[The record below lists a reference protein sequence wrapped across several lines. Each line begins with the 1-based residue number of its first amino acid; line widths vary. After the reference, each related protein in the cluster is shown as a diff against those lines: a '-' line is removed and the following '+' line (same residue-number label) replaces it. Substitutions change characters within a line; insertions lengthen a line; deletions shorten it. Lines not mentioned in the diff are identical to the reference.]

1 LDCPT
6 GKYND
11 GKGEFFC
18 KNCNFD
24 TYSGTTKATSNA
36 QCKECGEQRTT
47 SVYLL
52 EDGNGSQIVPVTGIS
67 TFENCLCKRDL
78 FYQNETR
85 DCLDCP
91 PGGDCTKKDGVSLVE
106 LNAKIGFWRPDP
118 LSLTFSDCSVGFTG
132 MD

>member
-1 LDCPT
+1 M
-6 GKYND
+6 
-11 GKGEFFC
+11 
-18 KNCNFD
+18 
-24 TYSGTTKATSNA
+24 
-36 QCKECGEQRTT
+36 
-47 SVYLL
+47 YLL